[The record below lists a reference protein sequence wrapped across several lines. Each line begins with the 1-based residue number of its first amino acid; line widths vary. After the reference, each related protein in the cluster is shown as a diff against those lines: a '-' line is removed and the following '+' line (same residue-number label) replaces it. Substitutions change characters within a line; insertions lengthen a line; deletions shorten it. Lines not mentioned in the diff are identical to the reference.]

1 MTSQMFPQGTGF
13 TPIPNP
19 LLGPLLASI
28 EDIKELKCILR
39 CIWHIHKK
47 KGSARIV
54 SLSELTDDPI
64 LSSLLTPHDIQSAM
78 ETATRKGIFA
88 KALLGSSQE
97 PEPIFVLNTDKDRQ
111 SLEKALS
118 KEELF
123 QPIVDNDGL
132 LDTANQPQENIF
144 SLYETN
150 VGMISP
156 LVAEDLMDAERV
168 YPWAWI
174 QEAFKISVGLNKRNW
189 RYISSILD
197 RWSKEGKNG
206 GKSRRYPKKNDR
218 KRYIK
223 EYIDRRGQIPSQQ

>member
-1 MTSQMFPQGTGF
+1 M
-13 TPIPNP
+13 PN
-19 LLGPLLASI
+19 
-28 EDIKELKCILR
+28 IKYNLFFFHWLK
-39 CIWHIHKK
+39 
-47 KGSARIV
+47 V
-54 SLSELTDDPI
+54 
-64 LSSLLTPHDIQSAM
+64 
-78 ETATRKGIFA
+78 FA

-223 EYIDRRGQIPSQQ
+223 EYIDRRGQIPSQQWAHRQPL